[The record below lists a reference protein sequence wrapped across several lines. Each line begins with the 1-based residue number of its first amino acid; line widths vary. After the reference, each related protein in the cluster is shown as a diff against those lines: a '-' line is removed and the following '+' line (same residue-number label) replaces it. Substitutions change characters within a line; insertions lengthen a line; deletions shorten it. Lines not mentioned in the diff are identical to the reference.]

1 MPGTA
6 NGDPKSELQAE
17 GSLAGFETI
26 EALLEVC
33 VVCFAVRPV
42 SDAVVLRSGS
52 KVVNVRA
59 HLQFAV

>member
-6 NGDPKSELQAE
+6 NGDPMSELQAE

-42 SDAVVLRSGS
+42 SAVSCARDQ
-52 KVVNVRA
+52 K
-59 HLQFAV
+59 

>member
-1 MPGTA
+1 LYVNDDWTATMPGTA
-6 NGDPKSELQAE
+6 NGDPKSELQAD

-42 SDAVVLRSGS
+42 SAVVVLRSG
-52 KVVNVRA
+52 
-59 HLQFAV
+59 